1 MKEFEEIRKEIEKS
15 GKTPEEI
22 ARIFSSFGLTPDN
35 PELAR
40 KLLEEAGLEDLTPEK
55 ISEMLKKISDSIP
68 PELKKQMADL
78 TLELSKYIP
87 AGPMPEDL
95 KEFLLSWKEEGK
107 RN

>member
-22 ARIFSSFGLTPDN
+22 ARIFSSFGLTPEN

-40 KLLEEAGLEDLTPEK
+40 KLLEEADLEDLTPEK
-55 ISEMLKKISDSIP
+55 ISEKLKKISDSIP

-78 TLELSKYIP
+78 IMELSNYIP
-87 AGPMPEDL
+87 AGPMPEDV
-95 KEFLLSWKEEGK
+95 KKFIESWKKAAE
-107 RN
+107 

>member
-22 ARIFSSFGLTPDN
+22 ARIFSSFGLTPEN

-40 KLLEEAGLEDLTPEK
+40 KLLEDAGLEDLTPER

-78 TLELSKYIP
+78 MLELSKYIP
-87 AGPMPEDL
+87 AGPMPEDV
-95 KEFLLSWKEEGK
+95 KKFIESWKKAAE
-107 RN
+107 

>member
-35 PELAR
+35 PEFA
-40 KLLEEAGLEDLTPEK
+40 KKILEDAGLEDLTPEK
-55 ISEMLKKISDSIP
+55 ISEMMKKLSDSIP
-68 PELKKQMADL
+68 PELKKKIADFIV
-78 TLELSKYIP
+78 ELSKYIP

-95 KEFLLSWKEEGK
+95 KKFLEGWKGE
-107 RN
+107 